1 MPSFEGNLL
10 IQRHEVCSQETRDS
24 RMSYVK
30 NPDRRTDRIMIAN
43 TRLALR
49 AVARKNQPNQLIREH
64 YPQFTAYNLQHA
76 IDK

>member
-1 MPSFEGNLL
+1 
-10 IQRHEVCSQETRDS
+10 
-24 RMSYVK
+24 MSYVK

-76 IDK
+76 IDKWFIFYSSTIIMRPTVISL